1 MENLDIMLAVD
12 GARIRI
18 AELQAQEC
26 LNEYEQE
33 ALNAH
38 LLFVAS
44 FD

>member
-1 MENLDIMLAVD
+1 METLDIMKAVD

-18 AELQAQEC
+18 AELQAQEF
-26 LNEYEQE
+26 LNEYERE